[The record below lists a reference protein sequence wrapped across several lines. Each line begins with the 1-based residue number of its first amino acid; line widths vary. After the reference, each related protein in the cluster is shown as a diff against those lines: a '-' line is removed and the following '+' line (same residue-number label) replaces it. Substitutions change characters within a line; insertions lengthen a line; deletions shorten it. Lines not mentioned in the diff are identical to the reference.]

1 MPTAE
6 SFTALGRGNGFP
18 FCAEKVDVTQDGLAE
33 INGDRYQGE
42 PGTGGSINWVTLGGV
57 SSGSAS
63 QAQIDLSLS
72 NAMKLYYN
80 FYSVQ
85 AGNLSA
91 SSEAEGSY
99 SSSVST
105 EADNTNAEAIFIR
118 SGESDA
124 LIPSR
129 RVCQGTSIAVPGFST
144 FIMQALSSDS
154 DSDGVNNSG
163 ASISSNVSIIRMY
176 NGSTDDESNFVGYGV
191 SGIVAS
197 GRAVTDASVP
207 SGGGRVDSLVSIKV
221 GSISQGDNESGSSSG
236 TSTATKFDQK
246 YYNCNLGGMPF
257 VARTYCESTS
267 SFSSTASGTKTQTV
281 QASELS
287 GTASSNFSANFGSG
301 NTASGESECEAS
313 ISGFNYYTY

>member
-1 MPTAE
+1 MPTAT

-18 FCAEKVDVTQDGLAE
+18 FCASKVDVTQGFNAQ
-33 INGDRYQGE
+33 INGDRYEGE
-42 PGTGGSINWVTLGGV
+42 PGAGGSINWVTLGGV

-144 FIMQALSSDS
+144 FIMQALSRDS
-154 DSDGVNNSG
+154 DADGANNSG

-176 NGSTDDESNFVGYGV
+176 NGSTDNESNFVGYGV
-191 SGIVAS
+191 EGVVALAS
-197 GRAVTDASVP
+197 AGTDASVP
-207 SGGGRVDSLVSIKV
+207 SGGGGVESLVSIKV
-221 GSISQGDNESGSSSG
+221 GSISQGDNESGSSSDG
-236 TSTATKFDQK
+236 TLKFDQK

-267 SFSSTASGTKTQTV
+267 RFSSTASGTKTQTV

-287 GTASSNFSANFGSG
+287 GTASSNFSANESDD
-301 NTASGESECEAS
+301 TVSGESECEAS